1 MRRLIVETNQLNLP
15 PIHEATLQGG
25 FIVSSFIATT
35 KGRVKFLQLSDKGK
49 QLIESK
55 ESGNF
60 STKGG
65 PEHEYWKHKIAEKLR
80 AEGYEL
86 ELEKQ
91 TDGHYAD
98 IVAKRDGKTMAVE
111 VESGKSDAEENIKND
126 IEAGFEHVVCFTL
139 TDGLAKKLREIFK
152 SEIEFGK
159 LAFSYPDAIL
169 ALHL

>member
-1 MRRLIVETNQLNLP
+1 MLSQRAEGAGSTLLTIVGNMDSIPIEQHRDFCPSMRRLIVETNQLNLP

-111 VESGKSDAEENIKND
+111 VESGKSDAEESMGND
-126 IEAGFEHVVCFTL
+126 SRSRI
-139 TDGLAKKLREIFK
+139 
-152 SEIEFGK
+152 
-159 LAFSYPDAIL
+159 
-169 ALHL
+169 